1 MKQKLFSKDTSP
13 TQKRSILWTLGHIA
27 SHENGFKLIQGTSL
41 IKDIIDMAENAEI
54 LQLRG
59 TCIYIIGMM
68 CRTSSGR
75 KEIQKYNWLF
85 SKSQVASGS
94 VSVCLPR
101 DARRMFQVQT
111 GDFRGSLT
119 CNSMLLRNTRDLK
132 VQLSLSKEEA
142 AILDMIGNLING
154 VIWNQN
160 YSDLQKEQ
168 EKNPQALMNPKLFE
182 HVILYL
188 SVYNRYQPKSRKFI
202 FNLFD
207 QLIFQNKLLKKRF
220 INL

>member
-1 MKQKLFSKDTSP
+1 MIKRKNDIEMMKQKLFNKDTSP

-27 SHENGFKLIQGTSL
+27 SHENGFKLVQGTSL
-41 IKDIIDMAENAEI
+41 VKDIIDMAENSEY

-68 CRTSSGR
+68 CRTSPGR

-101 DARRMFQVQT
+101 NPSGMFSVNT
-111 GDFRGSLT
+111 GDFKGSLT
-119 CNSMLLRNTRDLK
+119 CNTKLGKNMKDIKTKLALN
-132 VQLSLSKEEA
+132 KEEQN
-142 AILDMIGNLING
+142 ILDMIGNLING

-160 YSDLQKEQ
+160 YSDLQKEH
-168 EKNPQALMNPKLFE
+168 EKNPQAFMNPKLFE

-188 SVYNRYQPKSRKFI
+188 SIYNRYQPKSRKFI

-207 QLIFQNKLLKKRF
+207 QLIF
-220 INL
+220 